1 MKAPEPKKVILL
13 ANCFDTLKYE
23 IEAEVP
29 HTLEEG
35 KDLEVNLSL
44 KTCLL
49 RKTALTGLLR
59 KRGKRKRRQIF
70 SFIQS
75 RGNLDVELVIFV
87 EDIFK

>member
-59 KRGKRKRRQIF
+59 KLRLHCSKVQGFLEMLGIGLC
-70 SFIQS
+70 SEIYH
-75 RGNLDVELVIFV
+75 E
-87 EDIFK
+87 